1 MLLLSS
7 KITKSLLSYYFL
19 HEDGSLYVNEI
30 VRRLGVDKRNL
41 VKKLREFEKEG
52 ILASEQKGNQKYY
65 SLNKKYPLYKEYKKI
80 VMKTIGFEEKL
91 RATLNDVKGINSA
104 FIFGSY
110 ARDRMDSHSDIDLL
124 VVGAQ
129 DTIPL
134 QKQINKLQKEID
146 REINVISI
154 SQQEFD
160 SRRKKKDPFI
170 SEIIRKEYLKII

>member
-80 VMKTIGFEEKL
+80 VMKTIGL
-91 RATLNDVKGINSA
+91 YSL
-104 FIFGSY
+104 
-110 ARDRMDSHSDIDLL
+110 
-124 VVGAQ
+124 
-129 DTIPL
+129 
-134 QKQINKLQKEID
+134 
-146 REINVISI
+146 
-154 SQQEFD
+154 
-160 SRRKKKDPFI
+160 
-170 SEIIRKEYLKII
+170 